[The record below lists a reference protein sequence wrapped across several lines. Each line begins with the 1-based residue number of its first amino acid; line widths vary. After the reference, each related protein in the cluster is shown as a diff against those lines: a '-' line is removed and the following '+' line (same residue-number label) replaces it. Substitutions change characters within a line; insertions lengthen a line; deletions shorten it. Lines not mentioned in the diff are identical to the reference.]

1 AVAVGLR
8 EGMKMEDIKKG
19 LNSANLSSG
28 RLELREIEGVTF
40 VDDTYNANPDS
51 VIAAMECLSEMR
63 CVGNKYV
70 VLGFM
75 AELGDDAERYH
86 FDIGVKASRFGVGN
100 ILSVG
105 DGAEFIQKGAIS
117 EGVEKAIHF
126 NDHQEC
132 ALFLK
137 EELSSGDV
145 VLVKGSRS
153 SAMERILT
161 ILDKS

>member
-1 AVAVGLR
+1 MCIR
-8 EGMKMEDIKKG
+8 D
-19 LNSANLSSG
+19 
-28 RLELREIEGVTF
+28 R
-40 VDDTYNANPDS
+40 
-51 VIAAMECLSEMR
+51 
-63 CVGNKYV
+63 
-70 VLGFM
+70 
-75 AELGDDAERYH
+75 
-86 FDIGVKASRFGVGN
+86 
-100 ILSVG
+100 
-105 DGAEFIQKGAIS
+105 
-117 EGVEKAIHF
+117 GVEKAIHF

>member
-1 AVAVGLR
+1 
-8 EGMKMEDIKKG
+8 M
-19 LNSANLSSG
+19 
-28 RLELREIEGVTF
+28 
-40 VDDTYNANPDS
+40 
-51 VIAAMECLSEMR
+51 
-63 CVGNKYV
+63 
-70 VLGFM
+70 
-75 AELGDDAERYH
+75 
-86 FDIGVKASRFGVGN
+86 
-100 ILSVG
+100 
-105 DGAEFIQKGAIS
+105 
-117 EGVEKAIHF
+117 EKAIHF